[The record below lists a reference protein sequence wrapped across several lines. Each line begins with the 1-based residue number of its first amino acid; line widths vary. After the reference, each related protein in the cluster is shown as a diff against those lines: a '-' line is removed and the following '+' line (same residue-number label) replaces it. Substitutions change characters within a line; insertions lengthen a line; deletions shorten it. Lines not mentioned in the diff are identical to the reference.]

1 MARSHVFFADS
12 LVPSC
17 RSVFDRF
24 VVVVVFFFHRVLIVR
39 KRPTLLKLLCGL
51 AVLISLFVCL
61 IPTIFP
67 SVDPKAEKT
76 KTTETDGVSRVMWP
90 VIFMLGFVSTLYI
103 YRFWLLPCA
112 SVSNRI
118 LVQSLSYEN
127 ECRRDTFI

>member
-76 KTTETDGVSRVMWP
+76 KTETHGVSRVMWP
-90 VIFMLGFVSTLYI
+90 LIFMLGFVST
-103 YRFWLLPCA
+103 C
-112 SVSNRI
+112 N
-118 LVQSLSYEN
+118 
-127 ECRRDTFI
+127 T

>member
-67 SVDPKAEKT
+67 SVDPKAGKT
-76 KTTETDGVSRVMWP
+76 KTETHGVSRVMWP
-90 VIFMLGFVSTLYI
+90 LIFMLGFVST
-103 YRFWLLPCA
+103 C
-112 SVSNRI
+112 N
-118 LVQSLSYEN
+118 
-127 ECRRDTFI
+127 T